1 MNAKEKKYIKE
12 KLIKILIEDNYND
25 VQADDITDLLMDLCT
40 MVDLELSNY
49 FFIKIKGDIMIF
61 QILTAKDDD
70 EGYKI
75 KEEEFQEIFD
85 GTNPIEILMEG
96 KLDGEMTL
104 LSMTDILNKYPQIT
118 VITPKGR
125 EFNFKDGELIQDP
138 VDFKKITEQLSSYI
152 DQL

>member
-1 MNAKEKKYIKE
+1 
-12 KLIKILIEDNYND
+12 
-25 VQADDITDLLMDLCT
+25 
-40 MVDLELSNY
+40 
-49 FFIKIKGDIMIF
+49 MIF